1 MTYYKL
7 RETQHSREGT
17 NYTTYGIDAF
27 DSKTDTLLESFPDLS
42 FEKSEVTALITVCN
56 KLQLDIVHLHDV
68 VEDFIS

>member
-1 MTYYKL
+1 MTFYEL
-7 RETQHSREGT
+7 RETLHNKNGT
-17 NYTTYGIDAF
+17 TYTTYGIDAF
-27 DSKTDTLLESFPDLS
+27 DSKSNTLLESFPDLS